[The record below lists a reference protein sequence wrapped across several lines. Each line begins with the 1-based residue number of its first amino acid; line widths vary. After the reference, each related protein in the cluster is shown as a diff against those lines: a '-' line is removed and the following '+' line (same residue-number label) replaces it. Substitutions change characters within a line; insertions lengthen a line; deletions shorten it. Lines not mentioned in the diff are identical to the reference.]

1 MENTFGLLASVF
13 RIFRKPI
20 EIKVESTVVDIVLT
34 CTFTNFFVRNQIRLD
49 IIHPKDVLI
58 MRMRALAKLLEDLG
72 EK

>member
-1 MENTFGLLASVF
+1 MENGFGLIASVF
-13 RIFRKPI
+13 RIFLKPI
-20 EIKVESTVVDIVLT
+20 EIKVQSTVVDIVLT
-34 CTFTNFFVRNQIRLD
+34 CVFVRNQIRLD

>member
-1 MENTFGLLASVF
+1 MHLGYLRLHSEFF
-13 RIFRKPI
+13 KKPI

-34 CTFTNFFVRNQIRLD
+34 CVYLTTFFVRNQIRLD
-49 IIHPKDVLI
+49 IVHSNDVFI